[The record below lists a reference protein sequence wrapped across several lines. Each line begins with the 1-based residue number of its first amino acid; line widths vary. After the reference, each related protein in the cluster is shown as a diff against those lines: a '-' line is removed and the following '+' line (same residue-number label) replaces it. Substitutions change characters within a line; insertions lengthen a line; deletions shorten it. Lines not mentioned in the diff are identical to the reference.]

1 MGIRHRKGVAM
12 YGEGTFI
19 RWVETEFGDGY
30 QLDLANAAVAYA
42 AETDRFNPAR
52 AAVRYLEE
60 EIVALEAMVKRA
72 RVILGN
78 PWPQAS
84 NPGTMPR
91 HIISD
96 MHE

>member
-1 MGIRHRKGVAM
+1 MF
-12 YGEGTFI
+12 GEGTFI
-19 RWVETEFGDGY
+19 KWVETEFGDGY

-42 AETDRFNPAR
+42 AEIDHLNPANG
-52 AAVRYLEE
+52 VVCYLED
-60 EIVALEAMVKRA
+60 EIVALEAMVKKA
-72 RVILGN
+72 RVTLGN

-84 NPGTMPR
+84 KPGPMPR